1 MCVVLC
7 VGGEGRAAVCVYDV
21 CMWYICSVC
30 ILFVCIFCVCKL
42 LCGSDAFCPWTLD
55 WKNTSLRLNYLL
67 LTQFRDLHQKHSSIF
82 MQQGSFT

>member
-7 VGGEGRAAVCVYDV
+7 VGGWGVAVCVYDV
-21 CMWYICSVC
+21 CMWYICSVY

-55 WKNTSLRLNYLL
+55 WETTSLRLNYLL
-67 LTQFRDLHQKHSSIF
+67 LTQFRDLPQKHSSIL
-82 MQQGSFT
+82 MQQGS